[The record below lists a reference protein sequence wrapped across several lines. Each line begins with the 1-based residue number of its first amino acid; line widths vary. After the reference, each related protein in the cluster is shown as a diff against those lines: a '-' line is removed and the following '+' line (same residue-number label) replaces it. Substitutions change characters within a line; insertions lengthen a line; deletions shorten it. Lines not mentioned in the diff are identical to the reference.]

1 LRACGRDFSDRIKA
15 TTSLFGTQLMV
26 EQPDSPHLALDR
38 IRGEIYFGFAEQDH
52 MMRLDRVERLKQL
65 LERDCKAKW
74 TVEIHPGTEHG
85 YAFPG
90 RKVYHED
97 ASELSWERTFAM
109 FKRQL

>member
-1 LRACGRDFSDRIKA
+1 
-15 TTSLFGTQLMV
+15 MV